1 MKLKWPMKVHSN
13 TFADCRFWVT
23 KISAKPLLYPQ
34 ETVKKKKKR
43 EYPIKYSTLQLIPMH
58 INTNIS

>member
-34 ETVKKKKKR
+34 ETVKKKKKK
-43 EYPIKYSTLQLIPMH
+43 ENTQLNTLHFNSFLCI
-58 INTNIS
+58 